1 MHEAS
6 VRLFEEY
13 RQKYAGSVDMA
24 LAETIQAIA
33 LLGLSRDDFFSH
45 AAFYGGPCPFQALPP
60 EGGTPSRHS
69 LPPPSSCAGRM
80 PL

>member
-6 VRLFEEY
+6 AQLFEEY
-13 RQKYAGSVDMA
+13 RQKYDGSVDRA

-33 LLGLSRDDFFSH
+33 LLGLSRTDFFLRPR
-45 AAFYGGPCPFQALPP
+45 F
-60 EGGTPSRHS
+60 TVV
-69 LPPPSSCAGRM
+69 